1 MTEFF
6 AEYGLFLAKA
16 LTLIIAILLVVAGI
30 GSAVSKRREAREG
43 HIEIKNINQHFE
55 EMQQEL
61 EDEVLDEARLKQLH
75 KEQKK
80 RDKREAKERKKALK
94 NKDAEQEPERKRIYV
109 LDFDGDLHAS
119 QVELL
124 REEINAVLT
133 LARKEDEVV
142 VRLESG
148 GGLVHGYGL
157 AASQLERIRRRE
169 IPLTICVDR
178 VAASGGY
185 MMACIANRLLAA
197 PFALVGS
204 IGVVAQLPNFNR
216 LLKKHDVDYEVFTAG
231 EYKRTVTLFG
241 ENTEHGRKKFIEE
254 LEDTHGLFK
263 EFVSEY
269 RPALDIEKIATG
281 EVWFGKRALAQG
293 LVDEI
298 STSDDYLFDASENAD
313 IYRVRYEHKQG
324 LQEKLSNFSVHTAD
338 RLADRIMQRLQESR
352 FWSR

>member
-1 MTEFF
+1 MTEFL

-16 LTLIIAILLVVAGI
+16 FTVVIGILIVVAGI
-30 GSAVSKRREAREG
+30 GTAISKRKESREG
-43 HIEIKNINQHFE
+43 HVEIKNINQHFE
-55 EMQQEL
+55 DMQQDI

-80 RDKREAKERKKALK
+80 RDKRDAKERKKAIK
-94 NKDAEQEPERKRIYV
+94 KGAEPEPERKRIYV

-119 QVELL
+119 QVEWL

-204 IGVVAQLPNFNR
+204 IGVVAQMPNFNR

-241 ENTEHGRKKFIEE
+241 ENTDHGRKKFIEE

-269 RPALDIEKIATG
+269 RPSLEIEKIATG

-298 STSDDYLFDASENAD
+298 TTSDDYLFDACENAD
-313 IYRVRYEHKQG
+313 VYRVRYEHKQG
-324 LQEKLSNFSVHTAD
+324 LQERLSKLSVKTAD
-338 RLADRIMQRLQESR
+338 RLADRVMQRLQESR